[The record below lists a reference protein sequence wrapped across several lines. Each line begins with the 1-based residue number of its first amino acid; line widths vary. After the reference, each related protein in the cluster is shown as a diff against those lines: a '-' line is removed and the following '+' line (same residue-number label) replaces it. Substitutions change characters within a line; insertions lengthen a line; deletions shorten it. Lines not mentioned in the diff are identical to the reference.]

1 MDSADS
7 ADRADRP
14 ATDRLAPHEIAFLRG
29 GRRAALVVAVLSLRL
44 SGSVGP
50 GRGGT
55 LRTRRPLDDT
65 AADLPA
71 LTRAVHASLLHDP
84 ADVRQLLV
92 REAVALALIDLR
104 YELTLAG
111 LAPVLLPGRTR
122 AGRRALR
129 SLRAR
134 HPLPASR
141 RGLSPEDRLL
151 AVALYGDRALT
162 TLMPRF
168 AREGGLAGRRGKA
181 TERKREYGQSWGSG
195 GGFSCGA
202 V

>member
-1 MDSADS
+1 MDSAEG
-7 ADRADRP
+7 A
-14 ATDRLAPHEIAFLRG
+14 ATEGLAPHEIAFLRG
-29 GRRAALVVAVLSLRL
+29 GRRAALTVAVLTLQL

-50 GRGGT
+50 ARGGM

-65 AADLPA
+65 GADLPA
-71 LTRAVHASLLHDP
+71 LTRAAHASLLHHP
-84 ADVRQLLV
+84 ADLRQLLV

-104 YELTLAG
+104 YELTVAG
-111 LAPVLLPGRTR
+111 LVPVFLPGRTR
-122 AGRRALR
+122 AGRRVLRALR
-129 SLRAR
+129 AEC
-134 HPLPASR
+134 PLPGSR

-181 TERKREYGQSWGSG
+181 TEQKREYGQSWGSG

>member
-7 ADRADRP
+7 A
-14 ATDRLAPHEIAFLRG
+14 ATDRPAPHEIAFLRG
-29 GRRAALVVAVLSLRL
+29 GRRAALTVAVLTLRL
-44 SGSVGP
+44 SGSIGP

-65 AADLPA
+65 EADLPA
-71 LTRAVHASLLHDP
+71 LTRAVHASLLHQP
-84 ADVRQLLV
+84 AHLRQLLV

-104 YELTLAG
+104 YQLTVAG
-111 LAPVLLPGRTR
+111 LAPVFLPGRTR
-122 AGRRALR
+122 AGRRVLR
-129 SLRAR
+129 TLRAR
-134 HPLPASR
+134 HPLPGSR
-141 RGLSPEDRLL
+141 RGLSAEDRLL

-168 AREGGLAGRRGKA
+168 AREGRPAGRRGKA
-181 TERKREYGQSWGSG
+181 TEQRREYGQSWGSG